1 MTPADPTLSQH
12 ADLTRDMK
20 RLRGY
25 VADLHEHGP
34 WSSGWEAAE
43 VFALGPDSADES
55 IALVGAAI
63 TALERLG

>member
-12 ADLTRDMK
+12 ANLTRDMK
-20 RLRGY
+20 RLQAF

-34 WSSGWEAAE
+34 WSSGWEAAG
-43 VFALGPDSADES
+43 VFAQGPDSADES
-55 IALVGAAI
+55 IGLVGAAI